1 MKAQPIVAITSDPT
15 NPFLL
20 TLTLL
25 LIQKGNSNYQQFFL
39 HKPEGD
45 NEGLVESCA
54 VFSECFWKR
63 WKQEYLQ
70 TQKSGRKWQRDQIS
84 LKNGDAVLLRDPKSH
99 RNKWHLGIVENA
111 TPEKDGGRRVRKVQI
126 RTSRNGVSKTYRRP
140 VTV

>member
-25 LIQKGNSNYQQFFL
+25 LIQKGNSNDQQFFL

-45 NEGLVESCA
+45 NEGSVASCA

-84 LKNGDAVLLRDPKSH
+84 LKNGDIVLLRDPESQRH
-99 RNKWHLGIVENA
+99 NWPLVIVENA
-111 TPEKDGGRRVRKVQI
+111 IPGKDGGRRVRKVQI
-126 RTSRNGVSKTYRRP
+126 RASGNGVSKTYRRP
-140 VTV
+140 VTF